1 MLATN
6 ILTEHARSRSLGRA
20 IAEDVI
26 ECVLSFGSPRRRH
39 KAEVYT
45 LNPGQ
50 RAELLSELGPE
61 TIPPHREKTQNL
73 RCRVGL
79 RSGDHRRLPH
89 KTNSISVS
97 RRQI

>member
-45 LNPGQ
+45 LNPGE

-61 TIPPHREKTQNL
+61 T
-73 RCRVGL
+73 
-79 RSGDHRRLPH
+79 HRRIERKLR
-89 KTNSISVS
+89 TYVVVS
-97 RRQI
+97 DCGVVITAAYRTRRIRFQ